1 MYFQTINQD
10 GKTVDSGALTRF
22 SDADKKKLA
31 GVPTTSQPANARAQG
46 HG

>member
-10 GKTVDSGALTRF
+10 GKTVDSGTLTRF

-31 GVPTTSQPANARAQG
+31 GAATSQPSR
-46 HG
+46 